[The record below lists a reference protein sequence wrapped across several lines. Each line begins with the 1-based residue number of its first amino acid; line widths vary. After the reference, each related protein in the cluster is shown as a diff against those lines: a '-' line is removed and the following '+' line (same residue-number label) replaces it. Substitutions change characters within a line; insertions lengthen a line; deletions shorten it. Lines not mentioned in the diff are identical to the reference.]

1 MPLLKGYIDNK
12 LSKLS
17 SITVLAF
24 SLAACQSMPGSD
36 NQSAHLNTLAASDVQ
51 TEKENWQATPLHGEA
66 TSLIALIDDDSL
78 TQLVKQAITAN
89 PDLQQVLLTLKI
101 RQAQLNQA
109 DDNLLP
115 TLDASF
121 KANNDEDKASYYTGG
136 LTVSW
141 EADLW
146 SQIADENKATAK
158 AFSSQ
163 QALYQAS
170 LDSLVAQVMSAWLAV
185 IAQSRALSV
194 QEDRVEILAKNE
206 SLLLNRYKNGNGD
219 LEGLDG
225 ARSSLASAKET
236 VEEYREKLAINQR
249 SLMRLLGYNRI
260 ETVQMPTDYPNVL
273 VPLAKLPAQ
282 TLARRPDLMSA
293 FYDIEQAEL
302 EVQVAYK
309 DLLPSLSLT
318 ASLTDVASSPS
329 SALLTSPVWS
339 LLGQL
344 TVPLFQQGSLE
355 LAIDV
360 AKYEAAQSYQ
370 VYRAALLD
378 AVFEVEN
385 AISQEKSLSIRQA
398 HLEDALTAEKNNLLQ
413 YQKNFKNGSVDIVD
427 LLSVQQDVFNLIAS
441 LDNLIYQR
449 LDNRIT
455 LGLALGLSGQ
465 INASNDKVDS
475 QNHVQTDSTFF
486 NSSASTGAAQ

>member
-1 MPLLKGYIDNK
+1 MPLFRCFKQPHFFKK
-12 LSKLS
+12 LSLCALS
-17 SITVLAF
+17 V
-24 SLAACQSMPGSD
+24 SLIACQSLPGS
-36 NQSAHLNTLAASDVQ
+36 NVQSTNSQLA
-51 TEKENWQATPLHGEA
+51 TERLSEKTSWQSTALEGEA
-66 TSLIALIDDDSL
+66 THLAELIDDDSL
-78 TQLVKQAITAN
+78 TALIDLAIEAN
-89 PDLQQVLLTLKI
+89 PDLQQILLTLKI
-101 RQAQLNQA
+101 RAAQLNQA
-109 DDNLLP
+109 DSNLLP
-115 TLDASF
+115 SVEGSF
-121 KANNDEDKASYYTGG
+121 KANNDSNQSPYYTGG
-136 LTVSW
+136 LSVSW

-146 SQIADENKATAK
+146 SQIGDENKATAK

-185 IAQSRALSV
+185 IAQSRALNV
-194 QEDRVEILAKNE
+194 ENDRVDLLAKNE

-225 ARSSLASAKET
+225 ARSSLASAKEK
-236 VEEYREKLAINQR
+236 VEEYKEELAINQR
-249 SLMRLLGYNRI
+249 SLMRLLGYNKI
-260 ETVQMPTDYPNVL
+260 EKIDMPTNYPVVL
-273 VPLAKLPAQ
+273 VPLGQLPEQ

-329 SALLTSPVWS
+329 SALFTSPVWY

-344 TVPLFQQGSLE
+344 TVPLFQQGSLD

-360 AKYEAAQSYQ
+360 AKFEATQSYQ
-370 VYRAALLD
+370 IYRATLLD

-385 AISQEKSLSIRQA
+385 AISQEKSLSLRQTY
-398 HLEDALTAEKNNLLQ
+398 LQEALAAEKNNLLQ

-427 LLSVQQDVFNLIAS
+427 LLSVQQDVFDLIAS
-441 LDNLIYQR
+441 LDDLIYLR

-465 INASNDKVDS
+465 ISNK
-475 QNHVQTDSTFF
+475 NPN
-486 NSSASTGAAQ
+486 NSSALTGAPQ

>member
-1 MPLLKGYIDNK
+1 MLLSRRLNHYLKIK
-12 LSKLS
+12 PWCL
-17 SITVLAF
+17 T
-24 SLAACQSMPGSD
+24 SLALLLTACQSLPGSK
-36 NQSAHLNTLAASDVQ
+36 SEAHLLSSQTLKQ
-51 TEKENWQATPLHGEA
+51 TQAQKEQWQTAPTQGEA
-66 TSLIALIDDDSL
+66 TTLTQLIDDQGL
-78 TQLVKQAITAN
+78 NQLIYQAIKAN

-101 RQAQLNQA
+101 RAAQLKQT
-109 DDNLLP
+109 DSSLLP
-115 TLDASF
+115 TVEGSF
-121 KANNDEDKASYYTGG
+121 KANNDGNQNPYYTGG
-136 LTVSW
+136 LTISW

-185 IAQSRALSV
+185 IAQSRALKV
-194 QEDRVEILAKNE
+194 EEDRVELLAKNE

-225 ARSSLASAKET
+225 ARSSLASAKEK
-236 VEEYREKLAINQR
+236 VEQYRQELGLNQR
-249 SLMRLLGYNRI
+249 NLMRLLGYNKI
-260 ETVQMPTDYPNVL
+260 ENLSMPREYPKVL
-273 VPLAKLPAQ
+273 VPLAQLPKQ

-293 FYDIEQAEL
+293 FYDIEQNEF

-309 DLLPSLSLT
+309 DLLPSLSLS
-318 ASLTDVASSPS
+318 ASLSDVASNPS
-329 SALLTSPVWS
+329 SALFTSPVWY

-344 TVPLFQQGSLE
+344 TVPLFQQGELD

-360 AKYEAAQSYQ
+360 AKLEAAQSYQ
-370 VYRAALLD
+370 LYRATLLD

-385 AISQEKSLSIRQA
+385 ALSQEKSLSLRQTY
-398 HLEDALTAEKNNLLQ
+398 LEQALEAEKNNLLQ

-427 LLSVQQDVFNLIAS
+427 LLTVQQDVFNLIAS
-441 LDNLIYQR
+441 LDDLIYQR

-455 LGLALGLSGQ
+455 LGLALGLPAQ
-465 INASNDKVDS
+465 IQDTHINPSLDNPSV
-475 QNHVQTDSTFF
+475 F
-486 NSSASTGAAQ
+486 TGVTP

>member
-1 MPLLKGYIDNK
+1 MPLFKRDIDNK
-12 LSKLS
+12 LVKFS
-17 SITVLAF
+17 SMTVLAF
-24 SLAACQSMPGSD
+24 SLAACQSLPSSD
-36 NQSAHLNTLAASDVQ
+36 DEPANVNSLAASEVQ
-51 TEKENWQATPLHGEA
+51 TEKAQWQSAPITGEA
-66 TSLIALIDDDSL
+66 TSLTELIDDKSL
-78 TQLVKQAITAN
+78 TALIEQGISAN

-101 RQAQLNQA
+101 RRAQLNQA
-109 DDNLLP
+109 DDSLLP

-121 KANNDEDKASYYTGG
+121 KANNDEGKNNTYTGG

-146 SQIADENKATAK
+146 SQIADGNKATAK

-170 LDSLVAQVMSAWLAV
+170 LDSLVAQVMSAWLGV
-185 IAQSRALSV
+185 IAQSRALKV
-194 QEDRVEILAKNE
+194 EEDRVELLAKNE

-225 ARSSLASAKET
+225 ARSSLSSAKEK
-236 VEEYREKLAINQR
+236 VEQYREDLAINQR
-249 SLMRLLGYNRI
+249 SLMRLLGYSKI
-260 ETVQMPTDYPNVL
+260 EDIQMPTDYPKVL
-273 VPLAKLPAQ
+273 IPLAQLPEQ

-293 FYDIEQAEL
+293 FYDIEQADL

-309 DLLPSLSLT
+309 DLLPSLSLS
-318 ASLTDVASSPS
+318 ASLTDVAYSPS
-329 SALLTSPVWS
+329 AALFTSPVWG

-344 TVPLFQQGSLE
+344 TIPLFQQGKLD

-385 AISQEKSLSIRQA
+385 AISLEKSLNLRQT

-427 LLSVQQDVFNLIAS
+427 LLGVQQDVFNLIAS
-441 LDNLIYQR
+441 LDDLIYQR

-465 INASNDKVDS
+465 VTNTQDKDQNTRDTLSASNGVS
-475 QNHVQTDSTFF
+475 P
-486 NSSASTGAAQ
+486 

>member
-1 MPLLKGYIDNK
+1 MPFFKRYRDIAVLRLAGV
-12 LSKLS
+12 S
-17 SITVLAF
+17 VLA
-24 SLAACQSMPGSD
+24 L
-36 NQSAHLNTLAASDVQ
+36 
-51 TEKENWQATPLHGEA
+51 
-66 TSLIALIDDDSL
+66 SLIACQTLTENGTRSNQISTQAQEEAQTDKQTWQSSPLVGTTTHLSELIDDANL
-78 TQLVKQAITAN
+78 TQLITQAIQAN

-101 RQAQLNQA
+101 RAAQLKQA
-109 DDNLLP
+109 DSNLLP
-115 TLDASF
+115 TVEGSF
-121 KANNDEDKASYYTGG
+121 KANNDGNQSPYYTGG

-146 SQIADENKATAK
+146 SQIGDENKATAK

-185 IAQSRALSV
+185 IAQSRALKV
-194 QEDRVEILAKNE
+194 EEDRVELLATNE

-225 ARSSLASAKET
+225 ARSSLASAKEK
-236 VEEYREKLAINQR
+236 VEEYRENLAVNQR
-249 SLMRLLGYNRI
+249 SLMRLLGYNQI
-260 ETVQMPTDYPNVL
+260 EEISLPSDYPQVL
-273 VPLAKLPAQ
+273 VPLAQLPEQ
-282 TLARRPDLMSA
+282 TLSQRPDLMSA
-293 FYDIEQAEL
+293 FYDIEQAES

-309 DLLPSLSLT
+309 DLLPSLSLS

-329 SALLTSPVWS
+329 SALFTSPVWY

-344 TVPLFQQGSLE
+344 TVPLFQQGELN

-370 VYRAALLD
+370 VYRATLLD

-385 AISQEKSLSIRQA
+385 ALAQEKSLSIRQA
-398 HLEDALTAEKNNLLQ
+398 YLEEALTAEKNNLLQ

-441 LDNLIYQR
+441 LDDLIYQR

-455 LGLALGLSGQ
+455 LGLVLGLPGTLSKPASDS
-465 INASNDKVDS
+465 IN
-475 QNHVQTDSTFF
+475 QPTST
-486 NSSASTGAAQ
+486 ALIGAPQ

>member
-1 MPLLKGYIDNK
+1 MLLFRHNK
-12 LSKLS
+12 HPSFVKTLGISALALSL
-17 SITVLAF
+17 I
-24 SLAACQSMPGSD
+24 ACQSLPD
-36 NQSAHLNTLAASDVQ
+36 TDASASQGNALLA
-51 TEKENWQATPLHGEA
+51 TERQAEKANWQSTVLEGEA
-66 TSLIALIDDDSL
+66 TSLNELIDDPDL
-78 TQLVKQAITAN
+78 ARLITHAIKAN
-89 PDLQQVLLTLKI
+89 PNLQQVLLTLKI
-101 RQAQLNQA
+101 REAQLKQA
-109 DDNLLP
+109 DSNLLP
-115 TLDASF
+115 TVEGSF
-121 KANNDEDKASYYTGG
+121 KANNDGNQNPYYTGG
-136 LTVSW
+136 VSVSW

-185 IAQSRALSV
+185 IAQSRALKV
-194 QEDRVEILAKNE
+194 EEDRVALLAKNE
-206 SLLLNRYKNGNGD
+206 ALLLNRYKNGNGD

-225 ARSSLASAKET
+225 ARSSTASAKEK
-236 VEEYREKLAINQR
+236 VEEYREDLAINQR
-249 SLMRLLGYNRI
+249 SLMRLLGYNKI
-260 ETVQMPTDYPNVL
+260 ETISMPTDYPDVL
-273 VPLAKLPAQ
+273 VPLAQLPTQ

-309 DLLPSLSLT
+309 DLLPSLSLS
-318 ASLTDVASSPS
+318 ASLSDVASSPS
-329 SALLTSPVWS
+329 NALFTSPVWY

-344 TVPLFQQGSLE
+344 TIPLFQQGSLE

-360 AKYEAAQSYQ
+360 AKYEAAQDYE

-385 AISQEKSLSIRQA
+385 AISQETSLKLRQA
-398 HLEDALTAEKNNLLQ
+398 YLEEALTAEKNNLLQ
-413 YQKNFKNGSVDIVD
+413 YQNNFKNGSVDIVD
-427 LLSVQQDVFNLIAS
+427 LLDVQQDVFNLIAS

-465 INASNDKVDS
+465 ASNKNND
-475 QNHVQTDSTFF
+475 
-486 NSSASTGAAQ
+486 NSSALTGVAQ

>member
-1 MPLLKGYIDNK
+1 MPFLKCYFSDNLYK
-12 LSKLS
+12 
-17 SITVLAF
+17 TPFVLALTF
-24 SLAACQSMPGSD
+24 VLSACQSLPED
-36 NQSAHLNTLAASDVQ
+36 SATHSHQAALQASLSEKTSWQEPPLTGHATHLNELIDDEGLNTL
-51 TEKENWQATPLHGEA
+51 L
-66 TSLIALIDDDSL
+66 L
-78 TQLVKQAITAN
+78 QAIKAN

-101 RQAQLNQA
+101 RAAQLNQV
-109 DDNLLP
+109 DSSLLP
-115 TLDASF
+115 TLEASF
-121 KANNDEDKASYYTGG
+121 KANNDGNQSPYYTGG

-146 SQIADENKATAK
+146 SQIADESQATAK

-170 LDSLVAQVMSAWLAV
+170 LDSLIAEIMSAWLAV
-185 IAQSRALSV
+185 IAQSRALKVEEERVSV
-194 QEDRVEILAKNE
+194 LAKNE

-225 ARSSLASAKET
+225 ARSSLASAKES
-236 VEEYREKLAINQR
+236 VEEYREDLAIKQR
-249 SLMRLLGYNRI
+249 NLMRLLGYNKI
-260 ETVQMPTDYPNVL
+260 EEIQMPTEYPEVL
-273 VPLAKLPAQ
+273 VPLAQLPEQ

-293 FYDIEQAEL
+293 FYDIEQADL

-329 SALLTSPVWS
+329 NALFASPVWY

-344 TVPLFQQGSLE
+344 TLPLFQQGELE

-360 AKYEAAQSYQ
+360 ARYEAAQSYQ
-370 VYRAALLD
+370 IYRAALLD

-385 AISQEKSLSIRQA
+385 AIAQEKSLELRQ
-398 HLEDALTAEKNNLLQ
+398 HYLEEALMAERNNLAQ
-413 YQKNFKNGSVDIVD
+413 YQKNFKSGSVDIVD

-441 LDNLIYQR
+441 LDNLIYLR
-449 LDNRIT
+449 LDNRIS
-455 LGLALGLSGQ
+455 LGLALGLSGKLP
-465 INASNDKVDS
+465 DD
-475 QNHVQTDSTFF
+475 TDHLSPQL
-486 NSSASTGAAQ
+486 TGASK

>member
-1 MPLLKGYIDNK
+1 M
-12 LSKLS
+12 
-17 SITVLAF
+17 
-24 SLAACQSMPGSD
+24 ACQSLPGS
-36 NQSAHLNTLAASDVQ
+36 NVQSTNSQLATKHLTDK
-51 TEKENWQATPLHGEA
+51 TNWQNTSLEGEA
-66 TSLIALIDDDSL
+66 TDLTQLIDDEGLTALIDL
-78 TQLVKQAITAN
+78 AIKAN

-101 RQAQLNQA
+101 RAAQLNQA
-109 DDNLLP
+109 DSNLLP
-115 TLDASF
+115 SVEGSF
-121 KANNDEDKASYYTGG
+121 KANNDANQSPYYTGG
-136 LTVSW
+136 LSVSW

-170 LDSLVAQVMSAWLAV
+170 LDSLVAQVISAWLAV
-185 IAQSRALSV
+185 IAQSRALNV
-194 QEDRVEILAKNE
+194 ERDRVDLLAKNE

-225 ARSSLASAKET
+225 ARSSLASAKAK
-236 VEEYREKLAINQR
+236 VEEYKEELATNQR
-249 SLMRLLGYNRI
+249 SLMRLLGYNKI
-260 ETVQMPTDYPNVL
+260 EKITLPADYPAVL
-273 VPLAKLPAQ
+273 VPLGQLPEQ

-293 FYDIEQAEL
+293 YYDIEQADL

-318 ASLTDVASSPS
+318 ASLTDVESSPS
-329 SALLTSPVWS
+329 SALFTSPVWY

-344 TVPLFQQGSLE
+344 TVPLFQQGSLD

-370 VYRAALLD
+370 VYRATLLD

-385 AISQEKSLSIRQA
+385 AISQEKSLSLRQA
-398 HLEDALTAEKNNLLQ
+398 YLQEALAAEKNNLVQ

-441 LDNLIYQR
+441 LDDLIYQR

-465 INASNDKVDS
+465 SSSNTP
-475 QNHVQTDSTFF
+475 N
-486 NSSASTGAAQ
+486 NSSALTGVPQ

>member
-1 MPLLKGYIDNK
+1 MPLFKSYIDNK
-12 LSKLS
+12 RLKSLS
-17 SITVLAF
+17 IAALAF
-24 SLAACQSMPGSD
+24 SLMACQSMTGVD
-36 NQSAHLNTLAASDVQ
+36 DKRAQVNGVAAIERQS
-51 TEKENWQATPLHGEA
+51 EKEIWQVQPLAGEA
-66 TSLIALIDDDSL
+66 TSLVELIDDAGL
-78 TQLVKQAITAN
+78 TLLIEQAIKAN

-101 RQAQLNQA
+101 RTAQLNQA
-109 DDNLLP
+109 DSNLLP
-115 TLDASF
+115 TVEGSF
-121 KANNDEDKASYYTGG
+121 KANNDANQSPYYTGG

-185 IAQSRALSV
+185 IAQTRALKV
-194 QEDRVEILAKNE
+194 EEDRVNILAKNE
-206 SLLLNRYKNGNGD
+206 ALLLNRYKNGNGD

-225 ARSSLASAKET
+225 ARSSLASAKEK
-236 VEEYREKLAINQR
+236 VEEYREDLAINQR
-249 SLMRLLGYNRI
+249 SLMRLLGYNKI
-260 ETVQMPTDYPNVL
+260 ETIVMQSDYPKVL
-273 VPLAKLPAQ
+273 VPLAQLPEQ

-302 EVQVAYK
+302 DVQVAYK

-329 SALLTSPVWS
+329 SALFASPVWY

-344 TVPLFQQGSLE
+344 TVPLFQQGKLD

-360 AKYEAAQSYQ
+360 AKYEAAQSYE
-370 VYRAALLD
+370 VYRAILLD

-385 AISQEKSLSIRQA
+385 AISQEKSLSLRQA
-398 HLEDALTAEKNNLLQ
+398 YLEEALTAEKNNLLQ

-427 LLSVQQDVFNLIAS
+427 LLAVQQDVFNLIAS
-441 LDNLIYQR
+441 LDDLIYLR

-455 LGLALGLSGQ
+455 LGLALGLSGP
-465 INASNDKVDS
+465 
-475 QNHVQTDSTFF
+475 STTEP
-486 NSSASTGAAQ
+486 NKTTSLNGVAQ